1 MRSPIV
7 SDNIKYVLAC
17 IIGIT
22 VSTVRVQAQGGA
34 FQSNPLQYVEIET
47 GHKNISDQIK
57 KQTKAQEKT
66 GLLQA
71 TIAGEFAKI
80 KQWEGKYNSYLK
92 TARGYADAIKAGSTL
107 YAEGVE
113 VLQHIHEIR
122 KAVAANPQGIGAT
135 VAMNNIYVETAAEL
149 IYTYRLLKVSVA
161 LGTQENML
169 TGAER
174 TELLWHLNDALD
186 MLNKKLRNLALSIAF
201 YNLSDVWKSATA
213 GMIERSHGQIAS
225 DAIDRWKRAQRAYTI
240 ISE

>member
-1 MRSPIV
+1 MKLPIASKKIAGLILV
-7 SDNIKYVLAC
+7 AV
-17 IIGIT
+17 GIT
-22 VSTVRVQAQGGA
+22 ISTTNAHAQLT
-34 FQSNPLQYVEIET
+34 QSNPLQYVEIET
-47 GHKNISDQIK
+47 GSKNINEKVNS
-57 KQTKAQEKT
+57 QTKAQEKT

-71 TIAGEFAKI
+71 TISGEFTKI

-92 TARGYADAIKAGSTL
+92 TARGYADAIKAGTTL

-122 KAVAANPQGIGAT
+122 KAVAANPQGIGAS

-161 LGTQENML
+161 VGTGDNML

-186 MLNKKLRNLALSIAF
+186 MLNKKLRKLALSIAF

-225 DAIDRWKRAQRAYTI
+225 DAIDRWKRAQRAYSI
-240 ISE
+240 INE